1 MRSSRL
7 TFKTVETEV
16 DVKKAILIAAI
27 ILIFGLVGQ
36 SDYEAELAAERHY
49 CNMVESGAWP
59 PFNPETNCDMESGK

>member
-1 MRSSRL
+1 M
-7 TFKTVETEV
+7 
-16 DVKKAILIAAI
+16 KKAILISAI
-27 ILIFGLVGQ
+27 ILVIGLVGQ